1 VTNAL
6 RHLQSMFEAVR
17 RGGRLGPGITMVSLD
32 RWTLAEELWSFGE
45 DALYRVPLELSDADL
60 VRVWVVAGR
69 LYERDQARS
78 AGEAAA
84 LAAVSVI
91 EGRRRPLA
99 RTRRRPRAKRPHFEQ
114 TVEERLA
121 DVHRIEESD
130 AFPEI
135 WR

>member
-1 VTNAL
+1 ML

-17 RGGRLGPGITMVSLD
+17 RGGRLGPGVTMVSLD

-45 DALYRVPLELSDADL
+45 DALHRVPLEMSDDDL

-69 LYERDQARS
+69 LYEQDEARS

-84 LAAVSVI
+84 AAAVSVI

-99 RTRRRPRAKRPHFEQ
+99 RRRRRPRAKRPDFGQ
-114 TVEERLA
+114 TLEERRA
-121 DVHRIEESD
+121 DVQRIEESD